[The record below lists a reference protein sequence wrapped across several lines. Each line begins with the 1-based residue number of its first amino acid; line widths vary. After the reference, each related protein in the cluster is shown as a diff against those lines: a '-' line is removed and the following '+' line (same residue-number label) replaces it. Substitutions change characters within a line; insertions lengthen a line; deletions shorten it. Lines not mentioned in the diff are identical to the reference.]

1 MKEKLNVLFCAFGS
15 ITDFS
20 VQQNGYVKVAKQLD
34 IKPTTVEMLLVRLK
48 KYGYDVQRLVGKR
61 RRPDRV
67 RKLIGSAELEKQ
79 LVSKECLTK
88 HAHLSLP
95 QRAALF
101 EQEYGVQVSADRIKY
116 MYKVHGVKYK
126 FTKRTLSSAKHPPE
140 LLEEMRRAFAVRLQ
154 TMINDNV
161 PILYFDEYV
170 AYYHL
175 RLFVSGLLSTPN

>member
-20 VQQNGYVKVAKQLD
+20 VQQNGYVRVARQLD
-34 IKPTTVEMLLVRLK
+34 IKPTTVETLLFRLK
-48 KYGYDVQRLVGKR
+48 KYEYDVQRLVGKR

-95 QRAALF
+95 QRSALF
-101 EQEYGVQVSADRIKY
+101 EQEHGVQVSAKRIAH

-126 FTKRTLSSAKHPPE
+126 FTKRTLSSAKHPPDV
-140 LLEEMRRAFAVRLQ
+140 LEEMRRAFAVRLQ
-154 TMINDNV
+154 TMVSDNI
-161 PILYFDEYV
+161 PILYCDE
-170 AYYHL
+170 
-175 RLFVSGLLSTPN
+175 